1 MRYHIVKT
9 YVRQYE
15 RDLFAL
21 TPVDMSN
28 KMLQPFLLTISKFF
42 STQIHAFSRI
52 EEVNNHPCEAAYYL
66 LVVE

>member
-42 STQIHAFSRI
+42 LYSDPLFSRI
-52 EEVNNHPCEAAYYL
+52 EGSQQSSVRSRILPSCC
-66 LVVE
+66 